1 MSFNHTLQRVER
13 APAAILRDACADRFF
28 AGTGPV
34 RGPSRLRAARRH
46 GWAIATSLA
55 AAIVGFGGG
64 VSWSVKAPSERAEL
78 IEDVVEY
85 HEFFSRETQH
95 LVEVPA
101 DQMEELTAWLGE
113 RGGRDIK
120 VPDLTVAGLR
130 FAGGR
135 MLVVNDHPVAALMYT
150 RDEGL
155 PIALHVSRIQSG
167 DKGISFEQRGAQRVA
182 SWITDGYAYLIVG
195 EIDGP
200 TAEELAALVAAQ
212 VPKGEPPN
220 SRLYATH
227 YGRWFSA
234 ASGSR

>member
-1 MSFNHTLQRVER
+1 MSFNYILQRVELFR
-13 APAAILRDACADRFF
+13 ETAALLRHGCAERFF
-28 AGTGPV
+28 AGTGAVP
-34 RGPSRLRAARRH
+34 

-55 AAIVGFGGG
+55 AVIVGFGGG

-113 RGGRDIK
+113 RVGRDIK

-155 PIALHVSRIQSG
+155 PIALHVSRIQGG
-167 DKGISFEQRGAQRVA
+167 DKGISFEQRGAQR
-182 SWITDGYAYLIVG
+182 
-195 EIDGP
+195 
-200 TAEELAALVAAQ
+200 
-212 VPKGEPPN
+212 
-220 SRLYATH
+220 R
-227 YGRWFSA
+227 
-234 ASGSR
+234 